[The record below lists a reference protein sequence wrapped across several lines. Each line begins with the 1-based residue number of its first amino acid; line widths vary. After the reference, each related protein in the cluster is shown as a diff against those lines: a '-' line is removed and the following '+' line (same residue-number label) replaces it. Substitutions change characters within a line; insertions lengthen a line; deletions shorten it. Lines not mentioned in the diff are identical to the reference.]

1 MTTYIINFA
10 RKHRFITLYSLI
22 ALLVAFILIVFG
34 YIPRKNAR
42 SQFFKN
48 DQLPHLKI
56 VNHWQKSGD
65 VVIQI
70 RKDQKS
76 TTEDII
82 KTLDLGYGIFMDNQI
97 NQIHSITNHRLKN
110 PYTVVYGGMSK
121 SGASI
126 TMIEYEDFL
135 FLKAS
140 YN

>member
-1 MTTYIINFA
+1 
-10 RKHRFITLYSLI
+10 
-22 ALLVAFILIVFG
+22 VFG
-34 YIPRKNAR
+34 YVPRKNAR
-42 SQFFKN
+42 SQFFEK

-56 VNHWQKSGD
+56 VNHWRESGD
-65 VVIQI
+65 LVIQI

-82 KTLDLGYGIFMDNQI
+82 KTLDLGYGFMDNQI
-97 NQIHSITNHRLKN
+97 NQIQSITNHRLTN

-140 YN
+140 YP

>member
-10 RKHRFITLYSLI
+10 RKHRFITLCSLI
-22 ALLVAFILIVFG
+22 AFFVAFILIVFG

-42 SQFFKN
+42 SHFLET
-48 DQLPHLKI
+48 DQLPDLKI
-56 VNHWQKSGD
+56 VNHWQESGD
-65 VVIQI
+65 IVIQI
-70 RKDQKS
+70 RKEQAS
-76 TTEDII
+76 TTEDIV
-82 KTLDLGYGIFMDNQI
+82 KTLDLGYGFMDNQI
-97 NQIHSITNHRLKN
+97 NQIQSITNHRLKN

-140 YN
+140 YH

>member
-1 MTTYIINFA
+1 
-10 RKHRFITLYSLI
+10 
-22 ALLVAFILIVFG
+22 V
-34 YIPRKNAR
+34 
-42 SQFFKN
+42 

-56 VNHWQKSGD
+56 VNHWQESGD

-70 RKDQKS
+70 RKEQKS

-82 KTLDLGYGIFMDNQI
+82 KTLDLGYGFMDNQI
-97 NQIHSITNHRLKN
+97 NRIQSITNHRLNN

-135 FLKAS
+135 FLKFS
-140 YN
+140 F